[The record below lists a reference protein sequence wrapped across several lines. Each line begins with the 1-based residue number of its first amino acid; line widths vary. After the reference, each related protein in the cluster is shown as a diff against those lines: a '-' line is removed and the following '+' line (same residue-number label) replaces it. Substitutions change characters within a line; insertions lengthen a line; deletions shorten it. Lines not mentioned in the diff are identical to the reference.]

1 MPQLLGIEWIDI
13 FSSVE
18 RKRTYLGMVAHSIY
32 TYPVGN
38 MLLVAPLFWLFPFH
52 WFFLILL
59 YAAWVYYDKDTPSKG
74 GYGLDFIRK
83 WRVNRWNADYFPAR
97 VHKTADLDPEKNYIL
112 AYHPHGII
120 SMGGWVNFA
129 SNGSGVMDMYPG
141 ITFNLCT
148 LGLNFKIPIRREI
161 LLLFGCIDCSKESIE
176 YVLCPKTN
184 KGRAIVLVVGGAA
197 ESLDAH
203 PGKHELTLLSRKGFV
218 REALLTGAQLV
229 PVYSF
234 GENDVFEQAANPPGS
249 RLRKWQDTLRKSM
262 GMSLPIVKGRGY
274 LQYSFGFLPLRRPIN
289 TVIGAPI
296 HVEKMENPT
305 KERIDELHEEYV
317 KKLTELFEK
326 YKGQFGV
333 KKDVKLVLK

>member
-1 MPQLLGIEWIDI
+1 MPQFLGIEWIDI

-18 RKRTYLGMVAHSIY
+18 RKKTYLGMVAHATL
-32 TYPVGN
+32 TYPIGN
-38 MLLVAPLFWLFPFH
+38 MLLVVPLFLLFPFH
-52 WFFLILL
+52 WFLLVLL
-59 YAAWVYYDKDTPSKG
+59 YIAWVYYDRKTPSRG

-83 WRVNRWNADYFPAR
+83 WKINEWYAGYFPAK
-97 VHKTADLDPEKNYIL
+97 VHKTAELPKDKNYIL

-129 SNGSGVMDMYPG
+129 SNGSGIMEMYPG

-148 LGLNFKIPIRREI
+148 LGMNFKIPIRREI

-176 YVLCPKTN
+176 YALGPKN
-184 KGRAIVLVVGGAA
+184 KGRAIVLVIGGAA

-203 PGKHELTLLSRKGFV
+203 PGRHELTLINRKGFV

-249 RLRKWQDTLRKSM
+249 RLRKWQEALKKSM
-262 GMSLPIVKGRGY
+262 GMSLPVVKGRGF
-274 LQYSFGFLPLRRPIN
+274 LQYSIGWLPFRRPIN

-296 HVEKMENPT
+296 YVEKTENPT
-305 KERIDELHEEYV
+305 KEQINELHEEYV
-317 KKLTELFEK
+317 KRLTELFEEHK
-326 YKGQFGV
+326 ERFGV
-333 KKDVKLVLK
+333 SKETKLTLK